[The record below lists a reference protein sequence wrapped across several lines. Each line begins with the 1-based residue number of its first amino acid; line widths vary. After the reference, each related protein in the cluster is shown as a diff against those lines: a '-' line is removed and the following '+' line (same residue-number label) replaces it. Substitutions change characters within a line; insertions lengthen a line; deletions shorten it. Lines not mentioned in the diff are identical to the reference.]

1 MSRTVAKRSAERLRA
16 LARALRRLPDRALH
30 PLRRRAARHSLT
42 ERGFPRLALIVCHGN
57 ICRSP
62 YAAGALRRLLANVGG
77 LQIVSAGFVGPDR
90 PAPPEAVASAA
101 ARGVD
106 LSRHRSKVLVPREV
120 QEADLIVVM
129 DATQRRAICR
139 GFVRLWRDVV
149 VLGDLDPTPIET
161 RGIADPLDQPCAVFA
176 QSYARIDRCLREL
189 TRILESGVVRA

>member
-1 MSRTVAKRSAERLRA
+1 M
-16 LARALRRLPDRALH
+16 RALRRLPDQALH
-30 PLRRRAARHSLT
+30 PLRRRAARNALA
-42 ERGFPRLALIVCHGN
+42 ERRFPRLALVVCHGN

-62 YAAGALRRLLANVGG
+62 YAAAALRRLLANVGG

-106 LSRHRSKVLVPREV
+106 LSRHRSKLLVPREV
-120 QEADLIVVM
+120 QRADLILVM

-139 GFVRLWRDVV
+139 GFGRNGRDVV
-149 VLGDLDPTPIET
+149 LLGDLDPAPIET
-161 RGIADPLDQPCAVFA
+161 RGIADPLDQPRAVFA

-189 TRILESGVVRA
+189 ARILESGIVTA